1 MEDSSQVLEHGTGT
15 PYVAIFNNL
24 KEVIIE
30 PKSGLPL
37 GTFIT
42 NFQYD
47 YLEEGPDEGSFI
59 IDCDNPDVM
68 DIPALGYEMIIY
80 LQWGYIFSKNT
91 HFCGPLRK
99 VIITNTTV
107 NFSERGVRATVE
119 FSDATILLKNQQAE
133 YYNNQSLNG
142 WYDYYM
148 DICNNNPTGL
158 AIIDYHEIP
167 IQHHYI
173 GQEYRGETPLNK
185 LFTGDKVNDYFVIQ
199 NNGFW
204 DQFGLPIAEI
214 LPQHASMKVENAT
227 GYTLFDMP
235 ANPDSNELKK
245 NWEKLKT
252 YLEKEPD
259 LYKQI
264 VIERKVANI
273 SAFIGTPKNKYGQ
286 FKQFTKSL
294 PSEDPMYMDGRD
306 GKLTIHNRQYDRPIT
321 KTYTYFGGN
330 GELLSFEVESKTN
343 RTSTSVAQSSDI
355 TPDKN
360 MDNVTVQAH
369 EITDETK
376 GEEGK
381 VILYQGEEESWFKK
395 LLNLLYY
402 GTSSSMFE
410 VFSGRRKL
418 GKAESKYGGTSSI
431 EHTQQYWN
439 NNISQS
445 NLYYANQYYGEAIN
459 PLLSNNNLNDYKS
472 FDSTEDAI
480 QYYNSNPGITSEE
493 LENYIKETQRVY
505 NSRDKF
511 YQGAKNLT
519 DQELGDILH
528 NLDKFPPFKFKRK
541 FLLRLYIDPR
551 NPNPQALE
559 IVNNKTF
566 GMSFLDYLNT
576 RGDMAVISVNNATD
590 GEIKY
595 YTYNTVR
602 LVEQEFT
609 IDGVKA
615 LTSEVKLNS
624 KFSMGNDVINS
635 VINRVEAT
643 ARVVGD
649 PIIESSMNIN
659 ILNVSKRFSGVWYT
673 KKVSHNINP
682 QSGYICDIEFVR
694 KDKTISK
701 TVIKAS
707 TATNNLVEKLRQ
719 NVREAEKAGKNPG
732 TARSK
737 LEILL
742 ENVREAN
749 PLGSIV
755 ATPGENSN
763 EYKIYNVEHPNGY
776 VDNLDFLST
785 KIDVN
790 KLNEEEM

>member
-1 MEDSSQVLEHGTGT
+1 MVPVL
-15 PYVAIFNNL
+15 L
-24 KEVIIE
+24 
-30 PKSGLPL
+30 
-37 GTFIT
+37 
-42 NFQYD
+42 
-47 YLEEGPDEGSFI
+47 
-59 IDCDNPDVM
+59 C
-68 DIPALGYEMIIY
+68 
-80 LQWGYIFSKNT
+80 
-91 HFCGPLRK
+91 
-99 VIITNTTV
+99 
-107 NFSERGVRATVE
+107 
-119 FSDATILLKNQQAE
+119 
-133 YYNNQSLNG
+133 
-142 WYDYYM
+142 
-148 DICNNNPTGL
+148 
-158 AIIDYHEIP
+158 
-167 IQHHYI
+167 
-173 GQEYRGETPLNK
+173 
-185 LFTGDKVNDYFVIQ
+185 
-199 NNGFW
+199 
-204 DQFGLPIAEI
+204 
-214 LPQHASMKVENAT
+214 
-227 GYTLFDMP
+227 
-235 ANPDSNELKK
+235 
-245 NWEKLKT
+245 
-252 YLEKEPD
+252 
-259 LYKQI
+259 
-264 VIERKVANI
+264 
-273 SAFIGTPKNKYGQ
+273 
-286 FKQFTKSL
+286 
-294 PSEDPMYMDGRD
+294 
-306 GKLTIHNRQYDRPIT
+306 
-321 KTYTYFGGN
+321 
-330 GELLSFEVESKTN
+330 
-343 RTSTSVAQSSDI
+343 
-355 TPDKN
+355 
-360 MDNVTVQAH
+360 
-369 EITDETK
+369 
-376 GEEGK
+376 
-381 VILYQGEEESWFKK
+381 
-395 LLNLLYY
+395 
-402 GTSSSMFE
+402 
-410 VFSGRRKL
+410 RRKL

-609 IDGVKA
+609 IDGIKA

-732 TARSK
+732 TAMSK
-737 LEILL
+737 LKILL